1 MPFIFI
7 LNLAVREGIGASQ
20 TNVIFN
26 ILCRVDFLFTKPLT
40 AVPLSLWVAHRRLN
54 AVNAP
59 LSTQNKADYR

>member
-40 AVPLSLWVAHRRLN
+40 AVPSFALGCS
-54 AVNAP
+54 
-59 LSTQNKADYR
+59 